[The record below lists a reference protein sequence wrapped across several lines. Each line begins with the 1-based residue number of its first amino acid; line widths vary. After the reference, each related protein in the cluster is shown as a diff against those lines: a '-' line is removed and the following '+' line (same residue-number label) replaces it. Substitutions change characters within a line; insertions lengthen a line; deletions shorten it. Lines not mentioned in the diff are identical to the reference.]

1 MLLGVQNA
9 QRPKF
14 SNVEAT
20 STSVE
25 FKSSY
30 IYSTWKLDSIKTQA
44 GQSWAWLGFT
54 NLAHERSSFECL
66 LCQADLSEA
75 RAPLCLVIPLNLAY
89 YQEFTRMKTK
99 MLDRRIIVQ
108 LYVTPKQ
115 SEDQFLQ
122 YDKLKFLFPK

>member
-20 STSVE
+20 SVE

-30 IYSTWKLDSIKTQA
+30 IPRGSLTQLKLRLVKA
-44 GQSWAWLGFT
+44 GLRLGFT

-115 SEDQFLQ
+115 SDDQFLQ